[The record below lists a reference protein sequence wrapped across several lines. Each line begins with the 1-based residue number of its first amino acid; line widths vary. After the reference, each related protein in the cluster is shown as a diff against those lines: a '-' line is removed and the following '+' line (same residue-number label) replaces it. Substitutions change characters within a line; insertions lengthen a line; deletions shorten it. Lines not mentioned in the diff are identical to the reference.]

1 MKKNLVVMATSVAL
15 SASMAFA
22 TPAYAGVVKR
32 NATGAAAK
40 LAEEQAKQVVDEKK
54 TENDTKVSSE
64 NTSSQEQGDQ
74 TEQAHAGLKDQTPTD
89 QSQKEIGRDNP
100 MTVFPR
106 TDYLG
111 LDGVAKDPSYVTNN
125 FEVEVD
131 KTIYQCV
138 RSTGDARW
146 LKMRQDNFVYPEI
159 NPDTGYPLWS
169 TKPFWRPDGSF
180 DVYGYLKQFPARKK
194 EQTTKLHVYTDYD
207 KRDNVVTGMLLGLTN
222 YYADNPPYI
231 PTDYDEFNLWLF
243 FTTGK
248 GMTSTNGR
256 YFQNTKTVF
265 IAKDF
270 HEGKGTIEWRG
281 CIDIDQ
287 IANAPTVKITGSE
300 DSYMYLI
307 QVEMLEKSM
316 RNYIQNPYVKATDI
330 SDWDIPNHFTGLY
343 YSKDF

>member
-54 TENDTKVSSE
+54 AENDTKVSSE
-64 NTSSQEQGDQ
+64 NTSSQEGDQ

-89 QSQKEIGRDNP
+89 QPQKEIGRDNP

-111 LDGVAKDPSYVTNN
+111 LDGVAKDPSYVTSN

-180 DVYGYLKQFPARKK
+180 DVYGYLKQFPSRKK

-207 KRDNVVTGMLLGLTN
+207 KRNNVVTGMLLGLTN

-248 GMTSTNGR
+248 GMTSTSGR

-265 IAKDF
+265 NAKDF

-307 QVEMLEKSM
+307 QVEMLEKAM
-316 RNYIQNPYVKATDI
+316 RNYIQNPYIKATDI

>member
-15 SASMAFA
+15 SASMVFT

-54 TENDTKVSSE
+54 ADDTKVSSE

-111 LDGVAKDPSYVTNN
+111 LDGVAKDPSYITSN

-207 KRDNVVTGMLLGLTN
+207 KRNNVVTGMLLGLTN

-248 GMTSTNGR
+248 GMTSTSGR

-316 RNYIQNPYVKATDI
+316 RNYIQNPYIKATDI